1 MQKRNMNMAGPVSL
15 HQGNRALLL
24 IALLACI
31 SIVDG
36 GVFKGSVIDGSTQLP
51 MPNALLE
58 LYTMD
63 SAVTLRFTGNSKTD
77 GSFFYDSIPDQRYF
91 LKITGANYVS
101 QWFSPKGTTRYLQYG
116 IWIGPASDF
125 INIVLLP
132 VPIDNPPSSVVSV
145 TVRDSSG
152 ILVTNGMIQLQNEQ
166 DQYTVAIADLTT
178 NQGKVSFGNIQ
189 PGRYTI
195 FIQSPP
201 YQPQYYDTLLNTTS
215 PRYYVTIAP
224 YDTVAFTVMLTGQPV
239 GNGRLTG
246 KVMAETGQL
255 APDVFVGLFSSA
267 NISLPRYQTKT
278 DAAGIFGFN
287 QILEQPYL
295 LKLGSGSTYP
305 EQWFSPQRHVT
316 TRYPDDPVYPTPTN
330 DTFYITLSANPL
342 DNSPVSVLFLSVLD
356 SMGMAMTSTGTVKCT
371 DRLSTSV
378 KQLSYDP
385 ASSMYKIDGLTA
397 GEYSLRIE
405 FPPYPIQYYSPNGA
419 TAQVLYYQPIT
430 DKDTIVLEVRL
441 KTMFGPVDT
450 TDREIRFDGTV
461 TALSTAQPIP
471 GARVLALPANT
482 VPADNFNPSMLWSSA
497 MAVTDAAGYYV
508 MRNCAAGEYA
518 VAVVVDSLNFV
529 AQFYQ
534 NADRLSGA
542 RIVRIDSVNRPT
554 VNFQLR
560 QGGVVTGSI
569 KSAGK
574 PVSGVYVQINE
585 KNGQQWFEDSTDA
598 NGVFRFTG
606 LPAGIWNFWVYHSHY
621 LRKDIETVSPEV
633 TVTEGKV
640 MTVPDITME
649 PGGRIT
655 GAFTAPFSLL
665 DSMNPGNIGQG
676 RFIGNLLF
684 FSDSLLTKETINYP
698 RHTSG
703 VEVYCNTADPSSGV
717 FVSDVCPQ
725 GTWRAVFQPV
735 FRQGNDTAPPP
746 FKSWL
751 GWQVLGG
758 DSVLDGGSR
767 LEIKAFDTVKNI
779 TLPLGKGYGI
789 LGEMRDSAGAV
800 MNVYNVSAMVK
811 SAGRY
816 FCIAFSERPYP
827 AKFILSGLNSGHDYY
842 LNIWAD
848 GYPNQFWSPET
859 TTVQPLRSWHFDT
872 AAFVPLSIRPRRQ
885 FADSEVTPNSRPIS
899 LSGKFSTSGAL
910 QELSWTINQ
919 QYAFDSCALFARTGD
934 SVTVMVTAVLVQQ
947 GVTQFSAAAL
957 PATAG
962 PVRYVAVAKGAGV
975 MVKSDE
981 VYYDQRNVGIAA
993 DSLWIA
999 VHGTRWNVR
1008 IDWGPLPQFQG
1019 DSVNLYRRLAGGPWN
1034 LIERRPSWNSVLEDH
1049 KWDRADSGKTYEYRV
1064 ELSAAGR
1071 MSGIAKFKLDA
1082 QFFANLIKPVYVG
1095 PYEKYLTIQSAIDAV
1110 ESGGMV
1116 VVRSGTYRENITFR
1130 GKALFLESDWQF
1142 GKPPIIDAGGGIAIS
1157 ASWCLFPDDDARP
1170 HISGFKIVN
1179 AATGIQTSIP
1189 LYANQCLFMGV
1200 TRAFETIIDSA
1211 AMVDALR
1218 REPFLKGHIDAGLDQ
1233 CTFVAGRSGSL
1244 VAIANARGS
1253 AESPGSSV
1261 SLPQGYEKLFIMPVY
1276 SLSSSV
1282 GISNSLIV
1290 NYFSVG
1296 GCVEL
1301 PVKLGG
1307 TTPDV
1312 YVSDGN
1318 FWNTATT
1325 ISTPRI
1331 TLENN
1336 VLTLDPRFIDTL
1348 YYFLPDNS
1356 PLRLAASDR
1365 RVIGYDGRRFE
1376 GGGDNDG
1383 RAGPTAVK
1391 NLSVRIL
1398 GLKKVL
1404 LAWTA
1409 SPDTEHV
1416 VRYVVYRC
1424 PGDTSLF
1431 YVNQEKQWEPKLPDS
1446 LFMTIVDSF
1455 STTACSR
1462 IDSNMVPGVPYLYVV
1477 AAIDS
1482 AGREGP
1488 VDLPAS
1494 TPLASLIINKYR
1506 HQLMLKGQQWHMISP
1521 WGADTV
1527 AVGASSDVTIYHWD
1541 DSRSADK
1548 VLSNYVAMNALTP
1561 SKGYWFWSERDTILS
1576 VAPATLGLLAS
1587 REDALSISCS
1597 AGRTG
1602 WNQIASPLPYP
1613 IKPPWLD
1620 TVAAWEWRAD
1630 SLGYARATVL
1640 EPWKAYWVHTTSSR
1654 ILALRTDQP
1663 AGKRASSDIAWRL
1676 QLALSGTGA
1685 WDPENYAGVALHEGD
1700 AVAGIDEV
1708 LEPPAGF
1715 NGSQLYFIKNAGSN
1729 QPAAAAATRYSSL
1742 FATNTAHSN
1751 ETMEWRVAVSA
1762 AQEETRIQI
1771 KGIESLPAEFHAFWI
1786 DRFRVIDLRK
1796 NAAVTVAPHG
1806 QEISG
1811 YLVVTANPNAI
1822 ALYSNKLTLNPAWP
1836 NPFGRNTNLS
1846 YVVPYDW
1853 LANGARAP
1861 GETRRVCIA
1870 IYDIRGRKIATL
1882 VGGAVAVGMH
1892 RTVWRGDD
1900 DNGNTV
1906 QSGVYIVRMTSNK
1919 LHATSRIFKIK

>member
-1 MQKRNMNMAGPVSL
+1 MAGFFSL
-15 HQGNRALLL
+15 HQVNRALLL

-31 SIVDG
+31 SIVEG

-51 MPNALLE
+51 VPNALLE

-63 SAVTLRFTGNSKTD
+63 SALTLRFTGNSGT
-77 GSFFYDSIPDQRYF
+77 GGMFSYDTIPDQRYF
-91 LKITGANYVS
+91 LKITGANYQA
-101 QWFSPKGTTRYLQYG
+101 QWFSPKGTTRYMQYG
-116 IWIGPASDF
+116 IWIGPASDL

-132 VPIDNPPSSVVSV
+132 APIDNPPSSVVSV

-152 ILVTNGMIQLQNEQ
+152 ILVTSGMIQLQSEQ
-166 DQYTVAIADLTT
+166 DLYTTAIADLNS
-178 NQGKVSFGNIQ
+178 NQGKVRFGSIQ
-189 PGRYTI
+189 PGRYAV

-215 PRYYVTIAP
+215 PRYYLTIAP
-224 YDTVAFTVMLTGQPV
+224 YDTVAFTVLLTGQPV

-267 NISLPRYQTKT
+267 DISLPRYQTKT

-316 TRYPDDPVYPTPTN
+316 TRYPDDPVYPMPTN
-330 DTFYITLSANPL
+330 DTFYITLSVNPL
-342 DNSPVSVLFLSVLD
+342 DNSPASVLFVSVLD
-356 SMGMAMTSTGTVKCT
+356 SMGMAITSTGTIKCT

-397 GEYSLRIE
+397 GEYSLRLE
-405 FPPYPIQYYSPNGA
+405 FPPYPVQYYSPNGA
-419 TAQVLYYQPIT
+419 TVQALYYQPVT
-430 DKDTIVLEVRL
+430 DKDTIVLEARL
-441 KTMFGPVDT
+441 KTTFGPVDT

-461 TALSTAQPIP
+461 TALSTAQPIR
-471 GARVLALPANT
+471 GARVLALPANA
-482 VPADNFNPSMLWSSA
+482 VPQKDFNPSMLWSSTTTL
-497 MAVTDAAGYYV
+497 TDTAGYYV
-508 MRNCAAGEYA
+508 MRNLAAGEYV
-518 VAVVVDSLNFV
+518 VAALVDSQNFV
-529 AQFYQ
+529 MQFYQ
-534 NADRLSGA
+534 KADRLAGA
-542 RIVRIDSVNRPT
+542 RTIRIDSVNRPT

-560 QGGVVTGSI
+560 QGGIVTGSI
-569 KSAGK
+569 KSAGT
-574 PVSGVYVQINE
+574 PIRGVYVNIHE
-585 KNGQQWFEDSTDA
+585 KNGPRWHGDSTDA
-598 NGVFRFTG
+598 NGVFKFTG
-606 LPAGIWNFWVYHSHY
+606 LPAGTWSFWVYHPLY
-621 LRKDIETVSPEV
+621 LLKDIETVSPEV

-640 MTVPDITME
+640 VSVPDITME
-649 PGGRIT
+649 PGGRVAGT
-655 GAFTAPFSLL
+655 FTAPFSLL
-665 DSMNPGNIGQG
+665 DSMNPGNTGQG
-676 RFIGNLLF
+676 RFIGNLLLF
-684 FSDSLLTKETINYP
+684 PDSLLTKETINYP
-698 RHTSG
+698 RHTAG
-703 VEVYCNTADPSSGV
+703 VVVYCNIADPSSGV

-735 FRQGNDTAPPP
+735 FQQGNDTAPPP

-758 DSVLDGGSR
+758 DSALDGGSR

-779 TLPLGKGYGI
+779 TLPLGKGIGV
-789 LGEMRDSAGAV
+789 LGEMRDSTGAV
-800 MNVYNVSAMVK
+800 MNVYNVSVMVK

-827 AKFILSGLNSGHDYY
+827 ANFVLSGLNSGHDYF
-842 LNIWAD
+842 LSIWAD

-885 FADSEVTPNSRPIS
+885 LADSGVTPASRPIT
-899 LSGKFSTSGAL
+899 LSGKFSASGAL
-910 QELSWTINQ
+910 QELSWTINP
-919 QYAFDSCALFARTGD
+919 QYTFDSCALYARIRDT
-934 SVTVMVTAVLVQQ
+934 VTVMVAAVLVQQ

-957 PATAG
+957 PSSVG

-975 MVKSDE
+975 MVRSDE
-981 VYYDQRNVGIAA
+981 MYYDPRNAGIAA

-999 VHGTRWNVR
+999 VRGTRWNVR
-1008 IDWGPLPQFQG
+1008 IDWGPLPQVQG
-1019 DSVNLYRRLAGGPWN
+1019 DSVSLYRRVAGGAWN
-1034 LIERRPSWNSVLEDH
+1034 LIERRPSWSSVLEDH
-1049 KWDRADSGKTYEYRV
+1049 TWDRADSGKIYEYRV

-1071 MSGIAKFKLDA
+1071 KSGIAEFRLDA
-1082 QFFANLIKPVYVG
+1082 QFFANIVQPLYVG
-1095 PYEKYLTIQSAIDAV
+1095 PYEKFLTIQSAIDAAK
-1110 ESGGMV
+1110 SGEMV

-1130 GKALFLESDWQF
+1130 GKTLFLESDWQF

-1157 ASWCLFPDDDARP
+1157 VPWCLFPDDDARP

-1179 AATGIQTSIP
+1179 AATGIQSSIP
-1189 LYANQCLFMGV
+1189 LYAYQCLFTGV
-1200 TRAFETIIDSA
+1200 MRAFETIIDSA
-1211 AMVDALR
+1211 AMADAVR
-1218 REPFLKGHIDAGLDQ
+1218 RDPFLKGHLDAGLDQ

-1244 VAIANARGS
+1244 VAIANARGI

-1261 SLPQGYEKLFIMPVY
+1261 SLPQGYEKSFIIPVY
-1276 SLSSSV
+1276 SLGSSV
-1282 GISNSLIV
+1282 KISNSLFI
-1290 NYFSVG
+1290 NYFSAG
-1296 GCVEL
+1296 GCADL
-1301 PVKLGG
+1301 PVRLGG
-1307 TTPDV
+1307 TTPGAS
-1312 YVSDGN
+1312 VSNGN

-1336 VLTLDPRFIDTL
+1336 VLTLDPQFIDTL
-1348 YYFLPDNS
+1348 CYFLPDNS
-1356 PLRLAASDR
+1356 PLRNAASDR

-1409 SPDTEHV
+1409 SPDTEHI

-1431 YVNQEKQWEPKLPDS
+1431 YVNNEKQWEPKLPDS

-1494 TPLASLIINKYR
+1494 TPLASLIINNYR
-1506 HQLMLKGQQWHMISP
+1506 YQLMLKGQQWHMISP

-1527 AVGASSDVTIYHWD
+1527 KVGESGDMTIYHWD

-1548 VLSNYVAMNALTP
+1548 VLSNYVAMNTLNP
-1561 SKGYWFWSERDTILS
+1561 GKGYWFWSERDTVLS
-1576 VAPATLGLLAS
+1576 VAPATLGQLAS
-1587 REDALSISCS
+1587 REAALSISCS

-1602 WNQIASPLPYP
+1602 WNQIASPLPFP
-1613 IKPPWLD
+1613 IKPSWLD
-1620 TVAAWEWRAD
+1620 SVAAWEWNAD

-1640 EPWKAYWVHTTSSR
+1640 EPWKAYWVHTTENR

-1676 QLALSGTGA
+1676 QLVLSGTGA

-1715 NGSQLYFIKNAGSN
+1715 NGSQLYFVKNAVSN
-1729 QPAAAAATRYSSL
+1729 QPAAATATRYSTL
-1742 FATNTAHSN
+1742 FATNTARCN

-1762 AQEETRIQI
+1762 AQEEVRIRI
-1771 KGIESLPAEFHAFWI
+1771 KGIEFLPAEFHAFWI
-1786 DRFRVIDLRK
+1786 DRSRVIDLHK
-1796 NAAVTVAPHG
+1796 NASVTVPPHG

-1836 NPFGRNTNLS
+1836 NPFGRNTNLT

-1882 VGGAVAVGMH
+1882 IDGAIVVGMH
-1892 RTVWRGDD
+1892 RIVWTGDD
-1900 DNGNTV
+1900 DNGNAV
-1906 QSGVYIVRMTSNK
+1906 LSGVYIIRMTSNR